1 MFVDKH
7 RHTHR
12 HVYRHVYGH
21 DLRNIEPLHEHMCV
35 CVRACMHVCMRVC
48 VCAID
53 SDETLA
59 TQEVHP
65 QSHNVECARTY
76 IYACG
81 TA

>member
-1 MFVDKH
+1 MRTDMCTDMYMDTICETSSH
-7 RHTHR
+7 CTST
-12 HVYRHVYGH
+12 
-21 DLRNIEPLHEHMCV
+21 CV